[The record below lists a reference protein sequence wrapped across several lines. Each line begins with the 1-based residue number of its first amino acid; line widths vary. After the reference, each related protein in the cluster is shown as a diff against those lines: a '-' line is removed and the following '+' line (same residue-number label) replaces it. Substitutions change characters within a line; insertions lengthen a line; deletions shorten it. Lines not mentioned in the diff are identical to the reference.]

1 MLDALKPLAD
11 AIYDVVGSQDLAL
24 LLPVITLAVFAVLI
38 LPFRGKTVS
47 LTLGVLGSIVSAFLF
62 ITLVTYDATWR
73 VETYNGLLVFDA
85 FSIIFSLIVLMVA
98 IFVLTSSTLFSGEQT
113 EYISLFLISI
123 VGAIL
128 VVLAGDLVTLFV
140 AWELMS
146 FPTYVLAAIGQKKEA
161 VEGASKYL
169 VLGLLSSMLM
179 VFAIA
184 LTYGV
189 SGTTSIA
196 EYATFLETELHSEME
211 PVALLTLIL
220 FIVAFGFKIG
230 IVPFHMWIPDC
241 YHGAEGTVA
250 AYLAGGTK
258 KAGVSAL
265 LRILLGAFV
274 FMKMDWT
281 WMVIVLAVITMFLG
295 NFLAL
300 TQRNLARLLAY
311 SSIAMMGYLLVG
323 VAAANEV
330 GATGAIFHA
339 LVHAVMKTAA
349 FIAITMVAVSLGKE
363 NIEYED
369 IAGLWK
375 RAPLTSAA
383 FTVAIISLGG
393 IPPTAG
399 FFSKFVLFLGA
410 VEADLV
416 WLALVAILNSVFSL
430 GYYLNILKYV
440 YLEDPTDDTKLAES
454 KAPLVIIVIA
464 AVLLVA
470 MGIFSGQ
477 ILDFIAT
484 AADTFH
490 LD

>member
-1 MLDALKPLAD
+1 
-11 AIYDVVGSQDLAL
+11 
-24 LLPVITLAVFAVLI
+24 
-38 LPFRGKTVS
+38 
-47 LTLGVLGSIVSAFLF
+47 
-62 ITLVTYDATWR
+62 
-73 VETYNGLLVFDA
+73 
-85 FSIIFSLIVLMVA
+85 MVA
-98 IFVLTSSTLFSGEQT
+98 IFVLTSSMLFSGEQT

-196 EYATFLETELHSEME
+196 EYATFFNTGIWPAEIE
-211 PVALLTLIL
+211 PVILLTLVL

-265 LRILLGAFV
+265 LRILLIGFF
-274 FMKMDWT
+274 FMKLDWM
-281 WMVIVLAVITMFLG
+281 WMVIALAVLTMFLG

-349 FIAITMVAVSLGKE
+349 FIAITMVAVSLGKA

-393 IPPTAG
+393 VPPTAG
-399 FFSKFVLFLGA
+399 FFSKFILFLGA

-440 YLEDPTDDTKLAES
+440 YLDDPTDDTKLAEP

-477 ILDFIAT
+477 VLDFIAI
-484 AADTFH
+484 AADTFQ
-490 LD
+490 LG

>member
-11 AIYDVVGSQDLAL
+11 AIYEVVGSQDLAL
-24 LLPVITLAVFAVLI
+24 LLPVITLAVFTVLV
-38 LPFRGKTVS
+38 LPFRGKTAP
-47 LTLGVLGSIVSAFLF
+47 LTLGVLGSIISAFLF
-62 ITLVTYDATWR
+62 VVLVTFDAR
-73 VETYNGLLVFDA
+73 VETYGGLLVFDA
-85 FSIIFSLIVLMVA
+85 FSIIFALIILLVA
-98 IFVLTSSTLFSGEQT
+98 IFVLVSSTLFPEEQT

-123 VGAIL
+123 AGAIL

-146 FPTYVLAAIGQKKEA
+146 FPTYVLAAIGRKKEA

-184 LTYGV
+184 LTYGI

-196 EYATFLETELHSEME
+196 EFARFVETGITQEMQ
-211 PVALLTLIL
+211 PVMLLVLIL

-265 LRILLGAFV
+265 LRILLVGFV

-300 TQRNLARLLAY
+300 TQQNLARLLAY

-323 VAAANEV
+323 VAAANAA

-349 FIAITMVAVSLGKE
+349 FIAITMVAFSLGKT
-363 NIEYED
+363 NVEYED

-399 FFSKFVLFLGA
+399 FFSKFTLFLAA
-410 VEADLV
+410 VNADLV

-440 YLEDPTDDTKLAES
+440 YLEDPTDDTKLAEP
-454 KAPLVIIVIA
+454 KAPLVIIVIS
-464 AVLLVA
+464 AVLLVV
-470 MGIFSGQ
+470 MGILFPQ
-477 ILDFIAT
+477 LLDLIAT
-484 AADTFH
+484 AADTFN
-490 LD
+490 LG

>member
-11 AIYDVVGSQDLAL
+11 AIYDIVGSQELAL
-24 LLPVITLAVFAVLI
+24 LLPVITLAVFTVLV
-38 LPFRGKTVS
+38 LPFRGKTTP
-47 LTLGVLGSIVSAFLF
+47 LILGVLGSIISAFLF
-62 ITLVTYDATWR
+62 VVLVTFDDHI
-73 VETYNGLLVFDA
+73 ETYGGLLVFDA
-85 FSIIFSLIVLMVA
+85 FSIIFVLIILLVA
-98 IFVLTSSTLFSGEQT
+98 IFVLVSSTLFPEEQT

-123 VGAIL
+123 AGAVL

-146 FPTYVLAAIGQKKEA
+146 FPTYVLAAIGRKKEA

-184 LTYGV
+184 LTYGI
-189 SGTTSIA
+189 SGTTNIA
-196 EYATFLETELHSEME
+196 EFARFVRSGIAQ
-211 PVALLTLIL
+211 PVVLLILIL

-230 IVPFHMWIPDC
+230 VVPFHMWIPDC

-265 LRILLGAFV
+265 LRILLVAFV
-274 FMKMDWT
+274 FMKVDWT

-323 VAAANEV
+323 VAAANEI

-349 FIAITMVAVSLGKE
+349 FIAITMVAFSLGKT
-363 NIEYED
+363 NVEYED

-383 FTVAIISLGG
+383 FTIAIISLGG

-399 FFSKFVLFLGA
+399 FFSKFVLFLAA
-410 VEADLV
+410 VNADLV

-440 YLEDPTDDTKLAES
+440 YLEDPTDDTKLAEP

-477 ILDFIAT
+477 LLDFMTT
-484 AADTFH
+484 AADTFN
-490 LD
+490 LG